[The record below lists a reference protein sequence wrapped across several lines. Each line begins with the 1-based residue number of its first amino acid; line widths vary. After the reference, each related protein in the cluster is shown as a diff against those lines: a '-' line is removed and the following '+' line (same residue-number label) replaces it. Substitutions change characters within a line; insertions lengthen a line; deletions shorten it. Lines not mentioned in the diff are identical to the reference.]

1 MAKKRT
7 AKVYYRLGLHYE
19 NGETE
24 NIFIGLNLQKLEQII
39 QETPTGTSIELFY
52 SKGENS
58 KKYHTVKTII
68 K

>member
-24 NIFIGLNLQKLEQII
+24 NIFIGLDLQKCEQII
-39 QETPTGTSIELFY
+39 QETPKGTTIELFY

-58 KKYHTVKTII
+58 KKYHTLNTIN